1 MMRIFACKELLPGER
16 RAPATPT
23 TVSKLVKLGASV
35 EIEHGLGDSISCKDA
50 DYEAAGAAIGR
61 DRHRSLSEADLVLR
75 VRRPSPEEV
84 DLLKQG
90 CIQVSFLDPFNERQI
105 VEQLARRKVSAI
117 SMEMVPRVAVAQ
129 KMDALSSQTN
139 LSGYVA
145 VILAASYC
153 PRILPM
159 MITPAGTIKP
169 LRVFVIGVGV
179 AGLQAIA
186 TARRLGATVEA
197 FDTRPVVEEQVKSL
211 GARFVKVDL
220 GEVSQT
226 ADGYAKPLTPEQI
239 QKQRELLA
247 ERVASADIVITAAQ
261 VFGRRAP
268 VIVTSAMIRQM
279 KSGSV
284 IVDTA
289 VESGG
294 NVEGVK
300 YDEVLD
306 LEGVKVV
313 GLANLPSRVAI
324 NASEMLANNLAA
336 LVEHCWD
343 KESQKF
349 SLDLRNEIPRRCVVT
364 HRGEICNE
372 MIRSAYGLPA
382 LQELASAP

>member
-1 MMRIFACKELLPGER
+1 MRIFACKEHLAGEGR
-16 RAPATPT
+16 VPVTPT
-23 TVSKLVKLGASV
+23 TVTKLAKLGASV
-35 EIEHGLGDSISCKDA
+35 EIEEGLGDGIAFRDP
-50 DYEAAGAAIGR
+50 DYEAAGASISR
-61 DRHRSLSEADLVLR
+61 DRDQSLQQADLILR
-75 VRRPSPEEV
+75 VRKPALEEIGQ
-84 DLLKQG
+84 LKPG
-90 CIQVSFLDPFNERQI
+90 CIHVSFLDPFNERQI
-105 VEQLARRKVSAI
+105 VERLASAGVSAI
-117 SMEMVPRVAVAQ
+117 SMEMVPRSTVAQ
-129 KMDALSSQTN
+129 KMDALSSQAN

-145 VILAASYC
+145 VILAAGYC
-153 PRILPM
+153 QRIFPM

-211 GARFVKVDL
+211 GARFVKLDL

-247 ERVASADIVITAAQ
+247 ERVASADVVITAAQ
-261 VFGRRAP
+261 VFGRKAP
-268 VIVTSAMIRQM
+268 VIVTSEMVRQM
-279 KSGSV
+279 KAGSV

-294 NVEGVK
+294 NVEGLK

-306 LEGVKVV
+306 VGGVRIV
-313 GLANLPSRVAI
+313 GLANLPSRAAA

-336 LVEHCWD
+336 FIEHSWD
-343 KESQKF
+343 KENKTF
-349 SLDLRNEIPRRCVVT
+349 PVDLTREILRRSVIT
-364 HRGEICNE
+364 HNGEICNE
-372 MIRSAYGLPA
+372 AIRTAYGLTQ
-382 LQELASAP
+382 LQDAASTP